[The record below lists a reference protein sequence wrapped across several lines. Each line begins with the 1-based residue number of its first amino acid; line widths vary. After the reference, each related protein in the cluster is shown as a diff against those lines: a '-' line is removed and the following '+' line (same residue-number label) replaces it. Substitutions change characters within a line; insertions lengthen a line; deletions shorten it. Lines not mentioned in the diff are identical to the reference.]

1 LTAIDGTKYFFGNG
15 QHQSTEVNNGERFYD
30 TWFLD
35 QIVSAD
41 GIHQINFNY
50 TPSNYVFY
58 SKQDCHS
65 THYFDG
71 GQQEAENTCD
81 RDDYNFIEVFG
92 RVLSSITSSY
102 QTITFSTSDRD
113 DLVLHSGGITPKKI
127 DRIGFSDG
135 SHCVEY
141 ELTQSYYQDN
151 NTYPN
156 FYFVG
161 ENFQQNLSQN
171 TNQPLRKRLRLDQ
184 IQKVSC
190 VAGSN
195 DTEEPYVFSYHHTN
209 NYFPCLLSKRINHW
223 GFYNGAT
230 INDNLI
236 DLTGPSSVQ
245 TPSGGYHL
253 YHGSADRRTDE
264 EAMKTGML
272 YKVTYPTKGFTQ
284 LNYEA
289 NRYADYETNQQS
301 VNNFPIETCSVT
313 NSSACCV
320 DISPATT
327 QEITILLDG
336 DMIATGEIYLTV
348 QNDGTEVNCT
358 PGHNFARVN
367 IYDSANNYVDGFSA
381 NIYGV
386 HDEETIQKNIQNDFP
401 QLTTGTYK
409 FVLEASFARGELDI
423 RYTPNYTEELAG
435 GFRIKEIITGE
446 GAAPDND
453 KDIKRTFTY
462 QLDNG
467 TPSGALVNKPTY
479 GFIIDESIY
488 ENFGHTGIFTSTGV
502 LPLSGS
508 DGNHI
513 YYRQV
518 NEYFNG
524 NGHKKYTIFYAPTND
539 VPKFP
544 VAPAKFIAKNGTL
557 DKEKVY
563 KEDGTLELTKNIFDS
578 PINNTTQFIT
588 GVKHRSIRIKL
599 YDGTSVIDEVTS
611 ADYTMHTG
619 IYRPDGVTTTIDGVT
634 STTDYDYHSD
644 NNLIL
649 PPTKITTTNSDGKV
663 TEITTSYSV
672 DYDGDGSIKN
682 YFTTNNIIGIPY
694 KTEKRV
700 DGELLDGTRTIYSS
714 FGGFPRPASTERY
727 ERTWASN
734 GQLMGGEWKPQ
745 ELFLNYNSAGLL
757 SQYQKIGW
765 STVVYYYNAQKLL
778 TSQNYALRTTT
789 YDYYPNSS
797 LLQKK
802 TNVDSTS
809 MSYTYDDLMR
819 LSTVTDD
826 NTGAVTTT
834 TYQLS
839 PGIGQKIYT
848 ETTASFPADPNNLS
862 QLTSLTSRQYVDGL
876 GRPIQTIEVGQGPN
890 GKDLISTVAYDKH
903 GRSKYSY
910 ETIEGALTGGLYI
923 NPTMSWEK
931 STVAYYDSPLNRTQS
946 TTPTDWFATITTYGS
961 NTTSQDGTITNPVTN
976 QAYGEGKL
984 FKQTTTDPD
993 NLTTTT
999 FTDLKGRLILSRR
1012 IDDAQYDTYYVYDD
1026 KDRLIEVIPPGSA
1039 KGNAALNYFYQYDG
1053 EDKVVRK
1060 KVPAKAW
1067 INYRYD
1073 DKDLLMAEQ
1082 DGYLLNHDQW
1092 YVYQYDI
1099 FGRTTK
1105 SGFRN
1110 NATPPTD
1117 ANNPTVDEL
1126 LHEQIYEDIF
1136 SDPQINWGKLKTAK
1150 TKVLGT
1156 NNWLT
1161 SHYTYD
1167 SAGRVQSV
1175 SSNNHLRPDLADLV
1189 ENFYDGASNVVKT
1202 KTIISTASTSNTIE
1216 NITHIGA
1223 NGRTTSEWLNFNGQL
1238 KQLCAFT
1245 YTAKDELATKYVGG
1259 NSSNY
1264 LQKVDYEYLENGLLY
1279 KVNGGNASGGDLFG
1293 YELNYHQTP
1302 SITGSATPTPRKNGN
1317 ISAIKWAQV
1326 GQAAQLD
1333 VYTYDDL
1340 NRLTSVYTPNGEHNT
1355 SYAYDVRGNITD
1367 IDRYGLVD
1375 GVTTLIDD
1383 LHFHYKA
1390 HNANILD
1397 KVTDDGLVT
1406 EGYKSSHPD
1415 LVYDY
1420 DDNGNLMKDP
1430 HKGVTITYNY
1440 LDLPEEVRWSA
1451 SKKLRFTYDAGGTLL
1466 KKEVIHGVVTTEY
1479 DYIGPIEYENGEAH
1493 IVHHAEGRIVRRK
1506 PDGSNDGLVLSGP
1519 LSQNQQYNAP
1529 TIASTNVLNG
1539 GLIAYEAGEGIHLK
1553 AGFHTGRNATLHA
1566 LIGDS
1571 GPSSPVQWLYEWDV
1585 RDHLGNLRMT

>member
-1 LTAIDGTKYFFGNG
+1 MKNTILAIIWLMAAQYIYAQSPYSTAVQGPIAPSAAAMSYGKYADNPINPNNGTMAFGIPLFSVADGPLSHSVSITYHTGGVRVNEISSEIGLGWHLNAGGVISRTVRGLPDDDDKGYFKEGANLTHYGHAPQARDVADGLLDAEPDLFFFHVGGMTGKFVYNELGEIQMIPQSNIQIEETMTANDEIYGFELTAIDGTKYFFGNG

-30 TWFLD
+30 TWFLY

-151 NTYPN
+151 NIYPN

-161 ENFQQNLSQN
+161 ENNQQNLSQN

-190 VAGSN
+190 VAGGN
-195 DTEEPYVFSYHHTN
+195 ETEEPYVFSYHHTN

-223 GFYNGAT
+223 GFYNGRT

-245 TPSGGYHL
+245 TPSGGYYL

-301 VNNFPIETCSVT
+301 VNNFPIETCSTT

-327 QEITILLDG
+327 QEITVPLDE
-336 DMIATGEIYLTV
+336 DMIETGEIYLTA

-358 PGHNFARVN
+358 PGHNFARVT
-367 IYDSANNYVDGFSA
+367 IYDSANDYVAGFST

-386 HDEETIQKNIQNDFP
+386 HDEETIQKNIKIDFP
-401 QLTTGTYK
+401 QLTVGTYK

-479 GFIIDESIY
+479 GFIIDQATY
-488 ENFGHTGIFTSTGV
+488 GNFGHTGIFTSTGV

-524 NGHKKYTIFYAPTND
+524 NGHKKYTIFYDAPNY
-539 VPKFP
+539 VPDFP

-563 KEDGTLELTKNIFDS
+563 KEDGTLELTKNIFDN
-578 PINNTTQFIT
+578 PVNNITKFIT
-588 GVKHRSIRIKL
+588 GVKHRSARIKR
-599 YDGTSVIDEVTS
+599 YNGTSVIDDVTS
-611 ADYTMHTG
+611 AGYTMHTG

-649 PPTKITTTNSDGKV
+649 PPTKMTTTNSDGKV

-757 SQYQKIGW
+757 SQYQKIG
-765 STVVYYYNAQKLL
+765 
-778 TSQNYALRTTT
+778 
-789 YDYYPNSS
+789 
-797 LLQKK
+797 
-802 TNVDSTS
+802 
-809 MSYTYDDLMR
+809 
-819 LSTVTDD
+819 
-826 NTGAVTTT
+826 
-834 TYQLS
+834 
-839 PGIGQKIYT
+839 
-848 ETTASFPADPNNLS
+848 
-862 QLTSLTSRQYVDGL
+862 
-876 GRPIQTIEVGQGPN
+876 
-890 GKDLISTVAYDKH
+890 
-903 GRSKYSY
+903 
-910 ETIEGALTGGLYI
+910 
-923 NPTMSWEK
+923 
-931 STVAYYDSPLNRTQS
+931 
-946 TTPTDWFATITTYGS
+946 
-961 NTTSQDGTITNPVTN
+961 
-976 QAYGEGKL
+976 
-984 FKQTTTDPD
+984 
-993 NLTTTT
+993 
-999 FTDLKGRLILSRR
+999 
-1012 IDDAQYDTYYVYDD
+1012 
-1026 KDRLIEVIPPGSA
+1026 
-1039 KGNAALNYFYQYDG
+1039 
-1053 EDKVVRK
+1053 
-1060 KVPAKAW
+1060 
-1067 INYRYD
+1067 
-1073 DKDLLMAEQ
+1073 
-1082 DGYLLNHDQW
+1082 
-1092 YVYQYDI
+1092 
-1099 FGRTTK
+1099 
-1105 SGFRN
+1105 
-1110 NATPPTD
+1110 
-1117 ANNPTVDEL
+1117 
-1126 LHEQIYEDIF
+1126 
-1136 SDPQINWGKLKTAK
+1136 
-1150 TKVLGT
+1150 
-1156 NNWLT
+1156 
-1161 SHYTYD
+1161 
-1167 SAGRVQSV
+1167 
-1175 SSNNHLRPDLADLV
+1175 
-1189 ENFYDGASNVVKT
+1189 
-1202 KTIISTASTSNTIE
+1202 
-1216 NITHIGA
+1216 
-1223 NGRTTSEWLNFNGQL
+1223 
-1238 KQLCAFT
+1238 
-1245 YTAKDELATKYVGG
+1245 
-1259 NSSNY
+1259 
-1264 LQKVDYEYLENGLLY
+1264 
-1279 KVNGGNASGGDLFG
+1279 
-1293 YELNYHQTP
+1293 
-1302 SITGSATPTPRKNGN
+1302 
-1317 ISAIKWAQV
+1317 
-1326 GQAAQLD
+1326 
-1333 VYTYDDL
+1333 
-1340 NRLTSVYTPNGEHNT
+1340 
-1355 SYAYDVRGNITD
+1355 
-1367 IDRYGLVD
+1367 
-1375 GVTTLIDD
+1375 
-1383 LHFHYKA
+1383 
-1390 HNANILD
+1390 
-1397 KVTDDGLVT
+1397 
-1406 EGYKSSHPD
+1406 
-1415 LVYDY
+1415 
-1420 DDNGNLMKDP
+1420 
-1430 HKGVTITYNY
+1430 
-1440 LDLPEEVRWSA
+1440 
-1451 SKKLRFTYDAGGTLL
+1451 
-1466 KKEVIHGVVTTEY
+1466 
-1479 DYIGPIEYENGEAH
+1479 
-1493 IVHHAEGRIVRRK
+1493 
-1506 PDGSNDGLVLSGP
+1506 
-1519 LSQNQQYNAP
+1519 
-1529 TIASTNVLNG
+1529 
-1539 GLIAYEAGEGIHLK
+1539 
-1553 AGFHTGRNATLHA
+1553 
-1566 LIGDS
+1566 
-1571 GPSSPVQWLYEWDV
+1571 
-1585 RDHLGNLRMT
+1585 